1 VPLITIV
8 GALLSDKQKRK
19 SEIAGRFSPIVLA
32 VSDNWSIFV
41 FERDSPEYVT
51 DVGSRKN
58 LIFITRWLI
67 PFFGMHLP

>member
-1 VPLITIV
+1 VALITIV

-19 SEIAGRFSPIVLA
+19 SEIAGRFSPIVSA
-32 VSDNWSIFV
+32 VSDNWGIFV
-41 FERDSPEYVT
+41 FERDSPEYVM
-51 DVGSRKN
+51 DVGSRKK